1 MKIGL
6 DAIAF
11 DVAKIHLPIKT
22 LATARN
28 IEADK
33 LEKGL
38 GLLQMTLP
46 DWHQDVVVFGA
57 NALTKLILENEID
70 LRDIARIYVGTES
83 SIDNRFYFCL
93 YWRCRCLTK
102 LPRFCAIESN

>member
-6 DAIAF
+6 DCDCF
-11 DVAKIHLPIKT
+11 RCSQNTFTHKT

-57 NALTKLILENEID
+57 NALTKLILENEIG
-70 LRDIARIYVGTES
+70 LA
-83 SIDNRFYFCL
+83 
-93 YWRCRCLTK
+93 
-102 LPRFCAIESN
+102 